1 MFWYSDGVC
10 ISPLWFLPSDPV
22 DGDFMYRKEK
32 RLWGRIAIRQ
42 RFFQRSTNGYFT
54 VNKGQGKLDISRCV
68 LNFPSNPSDE
78 MTMDIGL

>member
-1 MFWYSDGVC
+1 MEILYIAKKKV
-10 ISPLWFLPSDPV
+10 L
-22 DGDFMYRKEK
+22 
-32 RLWGRIAIRQ
+32 GRIAIRQ